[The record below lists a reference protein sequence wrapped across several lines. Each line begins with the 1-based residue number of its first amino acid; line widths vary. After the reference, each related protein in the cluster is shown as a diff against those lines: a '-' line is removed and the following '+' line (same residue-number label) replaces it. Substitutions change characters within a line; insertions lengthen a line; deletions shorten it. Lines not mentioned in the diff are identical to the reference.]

1 MTINKVIIY
10 ESDINNRQQK
20 FDEEIGKLKLIPGIF
35 SKDLNYLA
43 LLFSVICDE
52 LKNPS
57 KWGRRRKVKEVK
69 VTRKSLF

>member
-1 MTINKVIIY
+1 MGILY

-20 FDEEIGKLKLIPGIF
+20 FDGKLKLIPVIF
-35 SKDLNYLA
+35 SKDFK
-43 LLFSVICDE
+43 LFSVICDE

-57 KWGRRRKVKEVK
+57 QWGRRRKVKEVK